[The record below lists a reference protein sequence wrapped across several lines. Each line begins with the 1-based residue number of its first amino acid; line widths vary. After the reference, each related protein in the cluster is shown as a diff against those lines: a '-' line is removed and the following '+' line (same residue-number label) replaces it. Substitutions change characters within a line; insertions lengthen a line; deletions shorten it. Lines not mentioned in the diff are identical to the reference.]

1 MLRLG
6 FLLAKSPPPPRTFDG
21 AKRQSVPRGT
31 LYWSYCTYINIHI
44 LAASESTETGY
55 DAREGA
61 KDCAVLG
68 RSSGVVK
75 QPLAGI
81 CYAVIIT
88 ELILFEKWPAEPP
101 TPVPLRFTGPKVGF
115 FIFKVRLFPARAAHP
130 EGENILELLSPLSRG
145 APSFAAF
152 CEGWVAD

>member
-1 MLRLG
+1 M
-6 FLLAKSPPPPRTFDG
+6 FDR

-55 DAREGA
+55 DAREETE
-61 KDCAVLG
+61 DYAVSG
-68 RSSGVVK
+68 RSLGVVK

-88 ELILFEKWPAEPP
+88 ELILFEKWPAKPP
-101 TPVPLRFTGPKVGF
+101 TPVPLRFTRPKVGF
-115 FIFKVRLFPARAAHP
+115 
-130 EGENILELLSPLSRG
+130 SS
-145 APSFAAF
+145 
-152 CEGWVAD
+152 